1 MRHAVYTCKLGKKVS
16 NSDQKNENAQEMQ
29 CQEEK
34 WKDRPVESESNNK
47 IFLKHLEQE
56 KLNLHL
62 LSSDNLH
69 MS

>member
-34 WKDRPVESESNNK
+34 WKDRRVKSESNNK
-47 IFLKHLEQE
+47 LKHLEQE

-69 MS
+69 LS